1 MFRKPNNDIDIDMIV
16 TTSKMSL
23 KASCIRACN
32 NDVEKAEKLYD
43 YFIKDIKDI
52 PDFDVK
58 PPSAM
63 EQIRS
68 ITGDV
73 FGWVEKNQG
82 KLIDAYNLFQS
93 IRGGQTINIPTGPVE
108 GVPPIPE

>member
-1 MFRKPNNDIDIDMIV
+1 MFGRSDIDIDMIV

-32 NDVEKAEKLYD
+32 NDVDKAEKLYD
-43 YFIKDIKDI
+43 FFVKDIKDI

-58 PPSAM
+58 PPSAF
-63 EQIRS
+63 EQIKS
-68 ITGDV
+68 MAGDA
-73 FGWVEKNQG
+73 FGWVEQNKD
-82 KLIDAYNLFQS
+82 KLIDAYNIFQNL
-93 IRGGQTINIPTGPVE
+93 RGGQPLNLSSGPIE